1 MTMFVKMWMTQ
12 DVVTVDGDTPI
23 LEARDVMKQHS
34 VRRLPV
40 VHKGELVGI
49 VTKGDVQEAGPSDAT
64 SLSIWELNYL
74 LARTRVKDIM
84 TGSEELITVAPDDP
98 IEQVALLMRE
108 RKVSGLPVLDND
120 KLVGIITESDIFAV
134 LLSVMGVR
142 RGGSRLTL
150 ALEDV
155 PGRLAGAL
163 EVIKQHEANVLSLV
177 TCEDCQPDS
186 EDAEST
192 TVVTIRIE
200 DYDFR
205 KIVDDLKSAGVRVLD
220 AQN

>member
-1 MTMFVKMWMTQ
+1 MFVKMWMTQ

-74 LARTRVKDIM
+74 LARTKVKDIM
-84 TGSEELITVAPDDP
+84 TGAEELITVAPDDP

-108 RKVSGLPVLDND
+108 RKVSGLPVLDNE

-186 EDAEST
+186 EDTEST

>member
-1 MTMFVKMWMTQ
+1 MFVKMWMTQ

-74 LARTRVKDIM
+74 LARTKVKDIM
-84 TGSEELITVAPDDP
+84 TGAEELITVAPDDP

-108 RKVSGLPVLDND
+108 RKVSGLPVLDD
-120 KLVGIITESDIFAV
+120 EKLVGIITESDIFAV

-163 EVIKQHEANVLSLV
+163 EVIKHHEANVLSLV

>member
-1 MTMFVKMWMTQ
+1 MFVKMWMTQ

-120 KLVGIITESDIFAV
+120 KLVGVITESDIFAV